1 MAIVY
6 LQPTDLSPAQ
16 AQQVLDFLNRASS
29 AEQLARDIE
38 FPHELD
44 IGVKLGQRLLDA
56 RTALGGSFT
65 AVAQVRAVRLI
76 GPERFTEICVAA
88 LGFQPDRWV
97 ELFYGANPM
106 STPTETGLAVTLQPR
121 PQPAW
126 LGQPLR
132 LTVRVADLGGTP
144 RGGVAVTVQTGA
156 GKLSWMYGFQHV
168 EGQAVTVLTG
178 TDGEAEL
185 ELIREPSEPLSELHQ
200 AALENA
206 LAELDVNAS
215 DPLKLQA
222 EFRALAQLYLLERN
236 YNLRRAIDI
245 HVRDH
250 REAMLGAINPG
261 AWRLSWPVESVLLQA
276 DAHASS
282 GGGTAVARAV
292 VAVQWKNWVGA
303 WLEFFGDVLKEASG
317 LDAKFQAAIRRG
329 ADAEVITDLL
339 GQAQNFVADQAGRS
353 AQWLGQKTIDAAVAK
368 VVSSDLENLPAE
380 ARSALLT
387 QLEVASREVS
397 PTTLGNFTL
406 VTTIRKK
413 LGANIAGIDALSLER
428 LNRAEALLGEV
439 DARAAQ
445 VDARA
450 ARVEELAA
458 QVQRADVQVGEQ
470 LGRINAGVARM
481 DAQLAAF
488 DQQRGDIGLRL
499 DGLQTNFT
507 RLQVDFGRLQTPRAA
522 PPRQAAPAPA
532 PRARKAAP
540 PLAPEKPPAVAKRT
554 KAAKTATAAKAAP
567 PAKAKRSAKTA
578 APKAKG
584 AKR

>member
-56 RTALGGSFT
+56 RAALGGSFT

-132 LTVRVADLGGTP
+132 LTVRVVDLGGTP

-185 ELIREPSEPLSELHQ
+185 ELVREPSEPLSELHQ

-206 LAELDVNAS
+206 LAELDVNAG

-222 EFRALAQLYLLERN
+222 DFRALAQLYLLERN

-245 HVRDH
+245 YVRDH

-317 LDAKFQAAIRRG
+317 LDAKFQAALRRG
-329 ADAEVITDLL
+329 ANAEVIADLL

-413 LGANIAGIDALSLER
+413 LGANITDIGTINLER
-428 LNRAEALLGEV
+428 LNRAEALLS
-439 DARAAQ
+439 Q
-445 VDARA
+445 VDTQA
-450 ARVEELAA
+450 ARVAELAA
-458 QVQRADVQVGEQ
+458 QAQRADTQVGEQ
-470 LGRINAGVARM
+470 LGRFNAGVARFET
-481 DAQLAAF
+481 QLAAF
-488 DQQRGDIGLRL
+488 DQQRGDITLRVE
-499 DGLQTNFT
+499 GLQTNFSK
-507 RLQVDFGRLQTPRAA
+507 LQVDFGKLQTPRS
-522 PPRQAAPAPA
+522 APARAPALAPVPA
-532 PRARKAAP
+532 PRARKV
-540 PLAPEKPPAVAKRT
+540 AV
-554 KAAKTATAAKAAP
+554 KAASAKASTP
-567 PAKAKRSAKTA
+567 
-578 APKAKG
+578 AKG
-584 AKR
+584 AKSVKATRAAKAPAKTTKGRAAKPTKAKGKQR

>member
-38 FPHELD
+38 FPRELD

-56 RTALGGSFT
+56 RAALGGSFT
-65 AVAQVRAVRLI
+65 ALTQVRAVRLI

-88 LGFQPDRWV
+88 LGFEPERWV
-97 ELFYGANPM
+97 ELFYAGSPM
-106 STPTETGLAVTLQPR
+106 TVPTESGLAVTLHPR

-178 TDGEAEL
+178 VDGEAEL
-185 ELIREPSEPLSELHQ
+185 ELQRDPSEPLSELHQ

-206 LAELDVNAS
+206 LAELDVNAT
-215 DPLKLQA
+215 DPLKLEA
-222 EFRALAQLYLLERN
+222 DFRALGQLYLLERN

-245 HVRDH
+245 YVRDH
-250 REAMLGAINPG
+250 REAMVAAINPG
-261 AWRLSWPVESVLLQA
+261 TWRLSWPVESVLLQA

-317 LDAKFQAAIRRG
+317 LDAKFNAALRRG
-329 ADAEVITDLL
+329 ADAEVIADLL
-339 GQAQNFVADQAGRS
+339 GQAQNFVANQAGRS

-368 VVSSDLENLPAE
+368 VVSSDLDNLPTAT
-380 ARSALLT
+380 RTALLT

-406 VTTIRKK
+406 VTTLRKT
-413 LGANIAGIDALSLER
+413 LGKNITDIGSLSLER
-428 LNRAEALLGEV
+428 LNRAESLLT
-439 DARAAQ
+439 Q
-445 VDARA
+445 VDVRA
-450 ARVEELAA
+450 ARIEQLAA
-458 QVQRADVQVGEQ
+458 QVQRNDTQVTDQIGRFNADAAVV
-470 LGRINAGVARM
+470 NT
-481 DAQLAAF
+481 QLAGF
-488 DQQRGDIGLRL
+488 NQQRGDITLRL

-507 RLQVDFGRLQTPRAA
+507 RLQTDFGRLQIPRSA
-522 PPRQAAPAPA
+522 RTPAPA
-532 PRARKAAP
+532 SAPARKAASTP
-540 PLAPEKPPAVAKRT
+540 APRSRKP
-554 KAAKTATAAKAAP
+554 AAKG
-567 PAKAKRSAKTA
+567 
-578 APKAKG
+578 PKK
-584 AKR
+584 